1 MTKHKL
7 IEHSVFLIFFIC
19 GFLFSQVILADK
31 LTRDQK
37 LDDLFAALA
46 DSTNEFEAKQIEQVI
61 WNVWFISED
70 DEVDALMRQI
80 SAARQARDHQKAWE
94 LSNQVVELKPD
105 YAEGWNQRATMEFML
120 GNYEKSLVDI
130 VETLEREPRHFGALA
145 GRAFIYL
152 QQNRN
157 REAIETINQALK
169 IHPFL
174 ALRHMIPNIKKSEA
188 L

>member
-7 IEHSVFLIFFIC
+7 INHLIFLIFLIV
-19 GFLFSQVILADK
+19 GFLCFKVVLADQ

-37 LDDLFAALA
+37 LDGLFTALA
-46 DSTNEFEAKQIEQVI
+46 ESTNEYEAKQIEQMI
-61 WNVWFISED
+61 WNVWFVSED
-70 DEVDALMRQI
+70 DKVDAMMREI
-80 SAARQARDHQKAWE
+80 SHARQVRDHQKAWD
-94 LSNQVVELKPD
+94 LSNRVVELKPD

-120 GNYEKSLVDI
+120 GNYEESLADI